1 MDEFDTLLEKA
12 HELTEEGNEI
22 EAIEIYNQL
31 IKDVPD
37 WSVPYYNLGLIYK
50 YQNDWQ
56 KSFDLNLKST
66 ALNSDDDGSWWN
78 LGIAATAL
86 KNWRIART
94 AWNKFGLNL
103 EINDEEV
110 NTGKWNTPIRLNPN
124 GDAEVVWA
132 IRIDP
137 ARAFVNSIPLPQCKH
152 RYGDLILN
160 DGAPVGTRMVDG
172 QEYSVF
178 NELELLQ
185 KSEYKT
191 FSVFVYSESQK
202 DLDKLFELLK
212 VYELPNENWT
222 STIRILC
229 KQCSEG
235 TPHEVH
241 DNQLEETVREGE
253 FHIGIA
259 SKDLQSVEEVLEKWK
274 VITLCD
280 YENLKLE
287 LE

>member
-1 MDEFDTLLEKA
+1 MNEFDILLEKA
-12 HELTEEGNEI
+12 RELTEEGNEK

-31 IKDVPD
+31 IKDVPN

-56 KSFDLNLKST
+56 KSFYLNLKST
-66 ALNSDDDGSWWN
+66 ELNSDDDSSWWN

-86 KNWRIART
+86 KNWRIVRT
-94 AWNKFGLNL
+94 AWNQFGLNL

-110 NTGKWNTPIRLNPN
+110 NTGKWHTPIRLNPDS
-124 GDAEVVWA
+124 DAEVVWA
-132 IRIDP
+132 VRIDP
-137 ARAFVNSIPLPQCKH
+137 ARAIVKSIPLPQCKH

-178 NELELLQ
+178 NELELLE
-185 KSEYKT
+185 KSNYKT
-191 FSVFVYSESQK
+191 FSVIVFTEEDK
-202 DLDKLFELLK
+202 HRDKLFELLDD
-212 VYELPNENWT
+212 YEFPHENWT

-235 TPHEVH
+235 TPHDVH
-241 DNQLEETVREGE
+241 DKKLEENVKEGE
-253 FHIGIA
+253 CHIGIA
-259 SKDLQSVEEVLEKWK
+259 SKDLQSIEEVLDKWK

-280 YENLKLE
+280 YDNLKLE

>member
-1 MDEFDTLLEKA
+1 MNEFDILLEKA
-12 HELTEEGNEI
+12 QELTEEGKEK

-31 IKDVPD
+31 INDVPD
-37 WSVPYYNLGLIYK
+37 WSVPYFNLGLIFK
-50 YQNDWQ
+50 YRNDWQ

-66 ALNSDDDGSWWN
+66 ELNSEDEGSWWN

-86 KNWRIART
+86 KNWRIARS

-103 EINDEEV
+103 EVNDEEV
-110 NTGKWNTPIRLNPN
+110 NSVNWYTPIRLNPD

-132 IRIDP
+132 VRIDP
-137 ARAFVNSIPLPQCKH
+137 ARAIINSIPLPKCKH

-160 DGAPVGTRMVDG
+160 DGTPVGTRMVNG
-172 QEYSVF
+172 QEYGVF

-185 KSEYKT
+185 KSDYKT
-191 FSVFVYSESQK
+191 FSVTVFTDENK
-202 DLDKLFELLK
+202 HLDKLFELLDD
-212 VYELPNENWT
+212 YELPHENWT

-241 DNQLEETVREGE
+241 DKQLEEKAREGE
-253 FHIGIA
+253 FQIGIA
-259 SKDLQSVEEVLEKWK
+259 SKDLQSVEEVINKWEL
-274 VITLCD
+274 ITLCD
-280 YENLKLE
+280 YDNLKLE
-287 LE
+287 L